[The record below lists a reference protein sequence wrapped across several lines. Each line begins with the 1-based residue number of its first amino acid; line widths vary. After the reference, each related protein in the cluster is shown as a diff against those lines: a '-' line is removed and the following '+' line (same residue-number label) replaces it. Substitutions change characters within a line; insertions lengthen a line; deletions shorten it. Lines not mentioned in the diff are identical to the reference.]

1 MKMKFEKLL
10 NNQLVERNPKKDQ
23 RVKPMIEQ
31 VQVQIHQC
39 GRLLQ
44 WQGQVDNRANNNS
57 QGNHQQAYNR
67 AKRHQVHPDS
77 QWHRHLIRPDRE
89 ECLVSQMDIQQGHTD
104 NPVWLGCIV
113 MEIQIR

>member
-39 GRLLQ
+39 GRLHQ
-44 WQGQVDNRANNNS
+44 WQGQADNQANNS
-57 QGNHQQAYNR
+57 QDNHHYSR

-77 QWHRHLIRPDRE
+77 Q
-89 ECLVSQMDIQQGHTD
+89 
-104 NPVWLGCIV
+104 
-113 MEIQIR
+113 